1 MVHDKWRIMQW
12 CRARLIEPADGHLHC
27 VCVKMASNKSPEKVQ
42 KFPKGQQKAA
52 KRSIKLRVDIL
63 EGDGQPNNVES
74 I

>member
-1 MVHDKWRIMQW
+1 MTSGALCNVVH
-12 CRARLIEPADGHLHC
+12 PADRAGGRAPTLC
-27 VCVKMASNKSPEKVQ
+27 VCKDGFRKSPEKVQ